1 MHTLDVAFS
10 VPFLQLP
17 SLIPAL
23 FPAYLD
29 EYPTSKCI
37 YDSFVKFLFARFKIT
52 TDMQSDFAAWS
63 RKIHTN
69 SFKIPPPAVQFHPSR
84 EFQMAVPESFVS
96 LITIPEKSQSK
107 KAPPTSAAP
116 ASATK
121 KALCFSLL
129 QTSLSYP
136 SPPTCLQRQWTT
148 CLLFCTTQPF
158 HYSLSIDIN
167 MKTGT
172 F

>member
-37 YDSFVKFLFARFKIT
+37 YDSFVKFLFARFEIA

-69 SFKIPPPAVQFHPSR
+69 SFKIPPPAVQVHPSR
-84 EFQMAVPESFVS
+84 EFQMAVPESFLS
-96 LITIPEKSQSK
+96 LINIPEKSQSK

-116 ASATK
+116 ASASKEGIVFQSVTDF
-121 KALCFSLL
+121 AF
-129 QTSLSYP
+129 LSF
-136 SPPTCLQRQWTT
+136 PPTCLQRQWTT

-158 HYSLSIDIN
+158 HYSLSIN